1 MNEMGIIIMY
11 LVFALLIGAMG
22 IYLLT
27 HRQGFL
33 NLSASQARMPATFF
47 GWFFTLDALAL
58 IVSVVLRGSEPLPA
72 GIFVIL
78 ATILTTVL
86 AVVVTSRLFK

>member
-1 MNEMGIIIMY
+1 MNGHHY
-11 LVFALLIGAMG
+11 YVSCLCVVDWRNG
-22 IYLLT
+22 
-27 HRQGFL
+27 H
-33 NLSASQARMPATFF
+33 LSTNAASTFF
-47 GWFFTLDALAL
+47 NISQRSAYQLFAAFSWFFTIDALAL
-58 IVSVVLRGSEPLPA
+58 IISVVLHGSEPLPA

>member
-1 MNEMGIIIMY
+1 MGIIIMY
-11 LVFALLIGAMG
+11 IVFALLIGAMG

-47 GWFFTLDALAL
+47 GWFFTLDALVL
-58 IVSVVLRGSEPLPA
+58 IVSVVLHGSEPLPA

>member
-1 MNEMGIIIMY
+1 MGIIIMY

-33 NLSASQARMPATFF
+33 NLSASQARMTATFF

-58 IVSVVLRGSEPLPA
+58 IVSVVLHGSEPLPA